1 MAMFDKHKPTR
12 QGEPESPEPAA
23 ATQPPRAAPAPASA
37 GTANVA
43 MIGPGIRI
51 HGDVSADSNL
61 RIDGHIE
68 GRSIESS
75 HDVEVSE
82 SGKVTASVTA
92 KVVKIAGTVNGDI
105 TGSEK
110 VLISRSGRVQGNI
123 VAPRVQLEDGA
134 LFRGSIDMTPEDS
147 AGSAKSEKPNRSGA
161 DAGTRPTVVTDQG
174 KAAAGATRKD
184 AELTLKSG

>member
-1 MAMFDKHKPTR
+1 MFDKHKPTR

-23 ATQPPRAAPAPASA
+23 TPQPPRAAPAPASG

-51 HGDVSADSNL
+51 NGDVSADSNL

-68 GRSIESS
+68 GRSIESP
-75 HDVEVSE
+75 HDVEISE

-105 TGSEK
+105 AGSEK
-110 VLISRSGRVQGNI
+110 VVISRSGRVQGNI

-134 LFRGSIDMTPEDS
+134 LFRGSIDMTPTDS
-147 AGSAKSEKPNRSGA
+147 AASAKSEKQNRSAGE
-161 DAGTRPTVVTDQG
+161 AGTRPTVVTDQG
-174 KAAAGATRKD
+174 KAAVGSSRKD